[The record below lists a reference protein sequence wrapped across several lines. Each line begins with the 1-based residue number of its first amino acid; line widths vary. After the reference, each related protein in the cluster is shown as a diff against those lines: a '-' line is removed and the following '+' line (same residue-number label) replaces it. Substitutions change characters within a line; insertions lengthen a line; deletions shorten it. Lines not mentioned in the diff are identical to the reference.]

1 MATAGSIVLDLVM
14 RTGAFETDA
23 KRAEKRLDALAKE
36 AKRVGAALGTAI
48 AGGAVAIATGLT
60 AMVKGAIDSADAMR
74 DLSIRTGVS
83 TETLSA
89 FGYAAQQTGTDIDTL
104 AKGMK
109 VLAKNVA
116 DSLNPTSEQA
126 KVFDAL
132 GIKVT
137 DAGGKLRDIGDL
149 IPEIADRF
157 KAMEDGTTKAALA
170 QALFGRAGVELTEFL
185 NQGASGLAEYTER
198 ARELGLVLDSET
210 AAAAD
215 EFNDT
220 LGDLKAVTQ
229 GYALALAKELLPDL
243 QNLANSFR
251 ENATEGNKVAEMAQG
266 TAQFLRGLADVA
278 HIVSSAF
285 ELVGTGIATV
295 AAQAHASLK
304 ALTGDFAGAAAL
316 YKAASQGFGAEVDE
330 AFGLNKKPA
339 GQFDNVR
346 GGSDTVSGTP
356 VNTAAIA
363 RALSNPSAPRAKK
376 GGGKSEA
383 QKAAED
389 LARAHQSINER
400 LDEQI
405 ALFGATGEAAKVR
418 YDLEHGALAALTE
431 AEKAALMVKA
441 EKLDQMEL
449 EKELQEAADQAVRQQ
464 TEAYAQN
471 QEQIKSLISDMQFE
485 LELLGL
491 TNKERE
497 REIALRYAGAE
508 ATDEQ
513 RQQIAALSD
522 SLYEQGNAMADQID
536 ALDTLRGSTQG
547 LFEDLMS
554 GTVSVGDAFKRF
566 FDDLI
571 SGINRIVA
579 QNLAESLFGQQGD
592 SGGGTWGDALGSIF
606 GSFFGGGRAGGGDM
620 MPRTSYLVGEQGPEL
635 FVPRTAGMVIPAQQ
649 TRAMLAGGGGGSI
662 TQQFYTMGTETRMTQ
677 ERKAQ
682 LAGREARRAL
692 ARTGR

>member
-1 MATAGSIVLDLVM
+1 
-14 RTGAFETDA
+14 
-23 KRAEKRLDALAKE
+23 
-36 AKRVGAALGTAI
+36 
-48 AGGAVAIATGLT
+48 
-60 AMVKGAIDSADAMR
+60 
-74 DLSIRTGVS
+74 
-83 TETLSA
+83 
-89 FGYAAQQTGTDIDTL
+89 
-104 AKGMK
+104 
-109 VLAKNVA
+109 
-116 DSLNPTSEQA
+116 
-126 KVFDAL
+126 
-132 GIKVT
+132 
-137 DAGGKLRDIGDL
+137 
-149 IPEIADRF
+149 
-157 KAMEDGTTKAALA
+157 
-170 QALFGRAGVELTEFL
+170 
-185 NQGASGLAEYTER
+185 
-198 ARELGLVLDSET
+198 
-210 AAAAD
+210 
-215 EFNDT
+215 
-220 LGDLKAVTQ
+220 
-229 GYALALAKELLPDL
+229 
-243 QNLANSFR
+243 
-251 ENATEGNKVAEMAQG
+251 
-266 TAQFLRGLADVA
+266 
-278 HIVSSAF
+278 
-285 ELVGTGIATV
+285 
-295 AAQAHASLK
+295 
-304 ALTGDFAGAAAL
+304 
-316 YKAASQGFGAEVDE
+316 
-330 AFGLNKKPA
+330 
-339 GQFDNVR
+339 
-346 GGSDTVSGTP
+346 
-356 VNTAAIA
+356 
-363 RALSNPSAPRAKK
+363 
-376 GGGKSEA
+376 
-383 QKAAED
+383 
-389 LARAHQSINER
+389 
-400 LDEQI
+400 
-405 ALFGATGEAAKVR
+405 
-418 YDLEHGALAALTE
+418 
-431 AEKAALMVKA
+431 VKA
-441 EKLDQMEL
+441 EKLDQMAL

-464 TEAYAQN
+464 TEAFAQN
-471 QEQIKSLISDMQFE
+471 HEQIEALISDMQFE